1 MFFFTYPSDRDYFL
15 TFILLDFYRYGSDS
29 RTQLFSNVPAYN
41 PNKSYPNSA
50 GGSRTGTPTL
60 GTPVFG
66 GASSVS
72 SMGLNNGVTSRN
84 NNSNGNSGLNPYNYN
99 SNIGTSRTNS
109 PYMND
114 SVMDSLESQNDRHIE
129 GLTAKVQMLKD
140 ITIKIGDEVRDSN
153 KLLQDLE
160 SNFDGART
168 KLKVTFNRMK
178 IMAERSGVS
187 WRVWLMFFAMIFLVF
202 FYVWWR

>member
-1 MFFFTYPSDRDYFL
+1 
-15 TFILLDFYRYGSDS
+15 
-29 RTQLFSNVPAYN
+29 
-41 PNKSYPNSA
+41 
-50 GGSRTGTPTL
+50 
-60 GTPVFG
+60 
-66 GASSVS
+66 
-72 SMGLNNGVTSRN
+72 MGLNNGVTSRN
-84 NNSNGNSGLNPYNYN
+84 NNSNSNSGLNPYNYN
-99 SNIGTSRTNS
+99 SKIETSRTNS

-187 WRVWLMFFAMIFLVF
+187 WRVWLMFLQ
-202 FYVWWR
+202 